1 MKGVRKRMKKRNK
14 IFCPLCNVL
23 PILLATI
30 VSGCSMPFSG
40 GYGANGLS
48 REAFSR
54 YVEDVFRL
62 QNRMTSE
69 VMMLLETGDPAS
81 SPDDLLRAERQMH
94 EVCASLN
101 EYADRDIEGQ
111 NIGFFLQRKV
121 EKSAVEC
128 EQAAFRV
135 ETLLRK
141 Q

>member
-1 MKGVRKRMKKRNK
+1 VKGVRKRMKKRNK
-14 IFCPLCNVL
+14 IFCSLRTVF
-23 PILLATI
+23 PILLAAL
-30 VSGCSMPFSG
+30 VAGCALPFG

-48 REAFSR
+48 REAFTH

-62 QNRMTSE
+62 QNRMTSA
-69 VMMLLETGDPAS
+69 VMMLLETDEAGS
-81 SPDDLLRAERQMH
+81 SHDDLLRAERQMH

-101 EYADRDIEGQ
+101 EYADRDSEGQ
-111 NIGFFLQRKV
+111 SIGLFLRRDV

-135 ETLLRK
+135 EALLLK